1 MAQTSIITL
10 KTSDLLDRK
19 TLCYL
24 RERSEFISSL
34 LVLHAWSIIVLAM
47 MLFFFFPNPLTYVLA
62 VMLIGARQLGLAVIM
77 HDAAHNALSRNHD
90 FNDILSNFLCAYPL
104 FARTEIYRRYHLK
117 HHRYTQQEEDPDL
130 VLSKPFPI
138 TRKSFM
144 RKMFRDLTGQT
155 AFHQRKAQFLDAIGG
170 KDLSPI
176 NRIYHFWQKLG
187 YEIIANIVIFI
198 LCSLIFHWSFYLTL
212 WLIPFVT
219 YNMAITRIRSIA
231 EHALVPDDNDPFRNA
246 RSTKA
251 NWLVR
256 IFLAPYWVNYHVEH
270 HLFMYVP
277 CWKLKQTHNVFREN
291 GYFNRM
297 ETATGYIDVLIKA
310 CSKRDDEENRGSF
323 ISNPKQRLKG
333 YFSEGFSSSQS
344 THD

>member
-1 MAQTSIITL
+1 MSQTSINTKRMADIIDQ
-10 KTSDLLDRK
+10 KTQS
-19 TLCYL
+19 YL
-24 RERSEFISSL
+24 RERSEIVSSL
-34 LVLHAWSIIVLAM
+34 LVLHAWVTVVLAM
-47 MLFFFFPNPLTYVLA
+47 MLFYFFPNPLTYIIA

-77 HDAAHNALSRNHD
+77 HDAAHNALSRNQD
-90 FNDILSNFLCAYPL
+90 FNDILSNLFCAYPL

-117 HHRYTQQEEDPDL
+117 HHRYTQQEKDPDL

-170 KDLSPI
+170 KDLSSI
-176 NRIYHFWQKLG
+176 NKIFHFWQKLG

-198 LCSLIFHWSFYLTL
+198 FCSLIFHWSFYFSL
-212 WLIPFVT
+212 WLIPFFT

-246 RSTKA
+246 RSTRA

-256 IFLAPYWVNYHVEH
+256 IFLAPYWVNFHVEH

-277 CWKLKQTHNVFREN
+277 CWKLKQTHNFLREK
-291 GYFNRM
+291 GYVNQM
-297 ETATGYIDVLIKA
+297 ETASGYIDVLIKA
-310 CSKRDDEENRGSF
+310 CSKQDDEDNHDKF

-344 THD
+344 THN